1 MKGNNNVAAS
11 GAAYGGGGDGRA
23 TVDGD
28 DGDSVGG
35 GATRT
40 MSTLE
45 IRGEPAL
52 LLL

>member
-1 MKGNNNVAAS
+1 MKGDNNVAAS

-35 GATRT
+35 GAT
-40 MSTLE
+40 MSTSE

>member
-1 MKGNNNVAAS
+1 MKGDNNVAAS

-28 DGDSVGG
+28 KGNSVGG
-35 GATRT
+35 CARRT
-40 MSTLE
+40 LSTSE